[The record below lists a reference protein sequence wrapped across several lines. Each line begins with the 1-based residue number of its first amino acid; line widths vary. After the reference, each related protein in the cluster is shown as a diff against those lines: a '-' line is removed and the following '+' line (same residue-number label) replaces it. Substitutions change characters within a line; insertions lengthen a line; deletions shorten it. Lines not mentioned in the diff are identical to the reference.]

1 MVGWVTLATDFLA
14 AMTRED
20 DGQLIETF
28 QGVGLMRQKL
38 AILASAVGRSRSC
51 RHAALLWVRSRD
63 QQDPLV
69 PSPTALPAAS
79 TDEIRQSCVSYYYVV
94 GARLAELSAELV
106 AEIARHSPD

>member
-38 AILASAVGRSRSC
+38 AILASAVGRS
-51 RHAALLWVRSRD
+51 
-63 QQDPLV
+63 
-69 PSPTALPAAS
+69 
-79 TDEIRQSCVSYYYVV
+79 
-94 GARLAELSAELV
+94 
-106 AEIARHSPD
+106 